1 MNSQMKGYI
10 GQDPEVPQVKDF
22 LSSWSWGMPPSPRVD
37 VFTDLAV
44 PDPVLS
50 GFFWKFHH
58 AAIMDH

>member
-1 MNSQMKGYI
+1 MNSQMKRYI
-10 GQDPEVPQVKDF
+10 GKDPEVPQVKDF
-22 LSSWSWGMPPSPRVD
+22 LSSWSWGSPPSPHVD

-44 PDPVLS
+44 PDLVLL